1 MLKAHGLSTT
11 QSPSSVQT
19 IAWTAVHRIASAP
32 FKSSAAAAA
41 DSDAASRT
49 SGPIATR
56 FRIPTS
62 SEWSSPA
69 AAASASEAATAAARK
84 VAAATARIVAV
95 VVGPLRAALP
105 GTGVAVEVPRH
116 VGSSDAGSAGS
127 GASLRLVHRIPA
139 SVVVLAP
146 APAGI
151 SLVDVPVLAGIHVVV
166 GVLADAHGSLVGAD
180 LRHRSALRRRRA
192 ADGSLLVGDA
202 IGYGPVVGALD
213 RARSPGTFRAP
224 SAGAGRRHA
233 GVGVI
238 AARHSAAA
246 PRRLH
251 GCGATIPSRRRVVPA
266 GSARHAVRT
275 VDRRGVSVASGGGV
289 VPGAVAV

>member
-1 MLKAHGLSTT
+1 MLNAHGLSTT
-11 QSPSSVQT
+11 QSPSWEQT
-19 IAWTAVHRIASAP
+19 IACTAVQRTWLEP
-32 FKSSAAAAA
+32 LRSSAATAT
-41 DSDAASRT
+41 DRDAEMRT
-49 SGPIATR
+49 KSPITTR
-56 FRIPTS
+56 FRIPHLLLR
-62 SEWSSPA
+62 SSPA
-69 AAASASEAATAAARK
+69 AAASAPEAAPAARK

-127 GASLRLVHRIPA
+127 GTPLRLVHRIPA
-139 SVVVLAP
+139 SGVVLAP

-202 IGYGPVVGALD
+202 IGYGPVVAALD